1 MRRAVVWILI
11 PVVSVLLCIGYN
23 RFFQQAALTDPSN
36 RPKSYSYLERPDVG
50 AVLKDAFGSYDPET
64 GAALWTSRQPQ
75 LNELF
80 HGGDDP
86 LPVQTEVILQAPF
99 LLPSHVGYIILLSTK
114 PPGFVCHACAPAV
127 GGMLLR
133 YDNHKWRR
141 EILNVFVTQSGSF
154 GNPPRAIPARI
165 GPERD
170 GVFLRWH
177 DMAQGYYV
185 EGVKLIT
192 ARQGCNLT
200 RRSKTTEGTEGTEKT
215 KHNARGPQPNRRGG
229 WGLAG
234 NSLPWRHESL
244 RAQGRYQRL
253 VLRRRKNHREHGEG
267 KPQRAQRTRRKQNT
281 TRESRNETGT
291 AVAVSPATRS
301 RGGVKVSA
309 RREDFRG

>member
-1 MRRAVVWILI
+1 MFGCGYAA
-11 PVVSVLLCIGYN
+11 LCIGYN

-36 RPKSYSYLERPDVG
+36 RSKSYSRLERPDVG

-64 GAALWTSRQPQ
+64 GVALWTSRQPQ

-86 LPVQTEVILQAPF
+86 LPVQTEAVFQAPF

-141 EILNVFVTQSGSF
+141 EILNVSVTQSGSF

-170 GVFLRWH
+170 GVFLRRR

-185 EGVKLIT
+185 EGVQLIK
-192 ARQGCNLT
+192 ARQGRNLT
-200 RRSKTTEGTEGTEKT
+200 RGRKTTEGTEDTEKT
-215 KHNARGPQPNRRGG
+215 KHDAREPERNGDGG

-244 RAQGRYQRL
+244 RARGRFQGL
-253 VLRRRKNHREHGEG
+253 VVRRRKTTENTEKENH
-267 KPQRAQRTRRKQNT
+267 
-281 TRESRNETGT
+281 
-291 AVAVSPATRS
+291 
-301 RGGVKVSA
+301 SA
-309 RREDFRG
+309 A

>member
-36 RPKSYSYLERPDVG
+36 RSKSYSRLERPDVG

-64 GAALWTSRQPQ
+64 GVALWTSRQPQ

-141 EILNVFVTQSGSF
+141 EILNVSVTQSGSF
-154 GNPPRAIPARI
+154 GNPPRAIPGRI

-170 GVFLRWH
+170 GVFLV
-177 DMAQGYYV
+177 G
-185 EGVKLIT
+185 
-192 ARQGCNLT
+192 
-200 RRSKTTEGTEGTEKT
+200 TT
-215 KHNARGPQPNRRGG
+215 
-229 WGLAG
+229 
-234 NSLPWRHESL
+234 WRKVIML
-244 RAQGRYQRL
+244 R
-253 VLRRRKNHREHGEG
+253 E
-267 KPQRAQRTRRKQNT
+267 
-281 TRESRNETGT
+281 
-291 AVAVSPATRS
+291 
-301 RGGVKVSA
+301 
-309 RREDFRG
+309 